1 MNRAF
6 LVVMDSFGI
15 GGAPDASKYGDEGS
29 NTLLHIAQTMP
40 LALPNLASLGL
51 GKAAELASGTNPWPE
66 IPVSGQWG
74 AGQEIS
80 HGKDTVSGHWEMAGV
95 PVLFDWG
102 YFPNTMPTFPKHLT
116 DALIAKADLP
126 GILGDKH
133 ASGTEIIAE
142 LGKEHLRSGKP
153 IVYTS
158 ADSVIQIAA
167 HEQSFGL
174 ERLYATCKI
183 ARKLVDPLNIGRVI
197 ARPFTGS
204 DAASFTRTGN
214 RKDYT
219 VPPPQP
225 TLLDIASSS
234 GRDVVS
240 VGKIGDIYAHSGTGR
255 EVKASGHPALWEAT
269 LGEVHNVAAGGFL
282 MVNFVDFD
290 MLYGHRRDPF
300 GYGKA
305 LQEFDARLPQLLR
318 LMQADDLLIIV
329 ADHGNDPTWKGSDH
343 TRERIPILVH
353 QIGASPR
360 SLGLRQTFSDIGQSI
375 AAHLGLPPLAA
386 GTSWLKELPA

>member
-1 MNRAF
+1 MELR
-6 LVVMDSFGI
+6 
-15 GGAPDASKYGDEGS
+15 
-29 NTLLHIAQTMP
+29 LL
-40 LALPNLASLGL
+40 NLAGLGL
-51 GKAAELASGTNPWPE
+51 GKAAELASGANPFPE
-66 IPVSGQWG
+66 ASVTGQWG

-102 YFPNTMPTFPKHLT
+102 YFPNSIPTFPKPLT
-116 DALIAKADLP
+116 DALIAEAALP
-126 GILGDKH
+126 GILGNKH

-142 LGKEHLRSGKP
+142 LGEEHMRSGKP

-174 ERLYATCKI
+174 DRLYALCKI

-197 ARPFTGS
+197 ARPFSGS
-204 DAASFTRTGN
+204 SAADFSRTGN

-225 TLLDIASSS
+225 TLFDSASKA

-255 EVKASGHPALWEAT
+255 EVKASGHPALWQALLSEIPKLAD
-269 LGEVHNVAAGGFL
+269 GGFL
-282 MVNFVDFD
+282 MINFVDFD
-290 MLYGHRRDPF
+290 MLYGHRRDPQ
-300 GYGKA
+300 GYGQA
-305 LQEFDARLPQLLR
+305 LMEFDAKLPGLLS
-318 LMQADDLLIIV
+318 LAQPGDLLILT

-353 QIGASPR
+353 QPGAASR
-360 SLGLRQTFSDIGQSI
+360 SIGLRQSFADIGQTI
-375 AAHLGLPPLAA
+375 AHHLNLPSLAA
-386 GTSWLKELPA
+386 GQSFLKGAS